1 MRDNYAFDRFF
12 IQCTVYDKYVEE
24 KYSIKLR
31 NKDYI

>member
-24 KYSIKLR
+24 KQSIKL
-31 NKDYI
+31 KK